1 MAVTHVALFR
11 FTEESTS
18 GQVAA
23 LADGLAGL
31 PSEVPTL
38 RSFTFGPDLG
48 LLEGISDAS
57 WDYGVVATFDDA
69 DDYHAYRTHP
79 AHVAVVKE
87 RLSPIA
93 ADRAT
98 IQLHGAPDRPAPLAS
113 P

>member
-11 FTEESTS
+11 FSEESTDA
-18 GQVAA
+18 QVAA
-23 LADGLAGL
+23 LADALAGL
-31 PSEVPTL
+31 PDEVPTL
-38 RSFTFGPDLG
+38 RSFTYGPDLG

-57 WDYGVVATFDDA
+57 WDYGVVATFDDVEG
-69 DDYHAYRTHP
+69 YHAYRSHP

-87 RLSPIA
+87 RLTPIA

-98 IQLHGAPDRPAPLAS
+98 IQLEGAPYRPAPLEG